1 MTILKGGVTPRCENL
16 PAEIEVAF
24 NIVSSLIDKK
34 LLTIRKDMI
43 GDTPYY
49 LWELATVPIIEAEE
63 DE

>member
-16 PAEIEVAF
+16 PTEIEVAF
-24 NIVSSLIDKK
+24 NIVSSLMDKK

-49 LWELATVPIIEAEE
+49 LWELSTVPIIEAE
-63 DE
+63 DGT